1 MADERGGSTEGAAQG
16 ASAGKQGA
24 PRKGA
29 RSAGETK
36 PPRSG
41 RGSRSGRSGGRG
53 KSNGP
58 DLRKDLREFASA
70 RPDGWGHDD
79 WLRFLEDLR
88 ERGHNVNDRDQVGL
102 MLERE
107 RLTLALEN
115 VPGVGPRRVQNIV
128 EKFGY
133 MWRLREAS
141 AEDISREAGVPRQI
155 AEKVV
160 EAVRPA

>member
-1 MADERGGSTEGAAQG
+1 MADERGASTEGGGKG
-16 ASAGKQGA
+16 ASARKQA
-24 PRKGA
+24 SPRKGA

-41 RGSRSGRSGGRG
+41 RGGGSSGRR
-53 KSNGP
+53 KSDGP

-115 VPGVGPRRVQNIV
+115 VPGVGPRRVENIV

-155 AEKVV
+155 AEKVAQ
-160 EAVRPA
+160 AVRPSS